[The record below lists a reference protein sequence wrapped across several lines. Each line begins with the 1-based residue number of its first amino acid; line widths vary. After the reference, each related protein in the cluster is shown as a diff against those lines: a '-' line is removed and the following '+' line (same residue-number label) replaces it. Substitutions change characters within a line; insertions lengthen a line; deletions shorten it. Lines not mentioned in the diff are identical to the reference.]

1 MDAVKYLREAMRMCN
16 SIGNCKKCP
25 FGNND
30 GVGGEVGFPCKSC
43 SAHLDRKSPEEVVA
57 IVEKW
62 SDDHP
67 AKTRQS
73 EFLNMFPD
81 AKIGNNGILIFLP
94 CEMDKTQK
102 EQCDE
107 HKECQDCYKKYW
119 LAEVE

>member
-16 SIGNCKKCP
+16 SIGNCEKCP

-30 GVGGEVGFPCKSC
+30 GVGGKVGFPCKSC
-43 SAHLDRKSPEEVVA
+43 SAHLDRKSPEKVVA

-73 EFLNMFPD
+73 EFLKLHPN
-81 AKIGNNGILIFLP
+81 AKIMENGTLAICPKDLDER
-94 CEMDKTQK
+94 CGVDCNKN
-102 EQCDE
+102 CDT
-107 HKECQDCYKKYW
+107 CRNDYW
-119 LAEVE
+119 LAEVKR